1 MSESAIQNGVESYEE
16 FFLKNRQLIKQ
27 AAVVGVIL
35 FLNKRMVRRVVAQE
49 LLNLRFEFI
58 PTVSTPA
65 ITGVVKSATEL

>member
-1 MSESAIQNGVESYEE
+1 MSDVVKDSAESYEE
-16 FFLKNRQLIKQ
+16 FFLKNRKVIKQ
-27 AAVVGVIL
+27 VAVVGVIL

-65 ITGVVKSATEL
+65 ITGVVKSATDI